1 MNDHLAAGEATRGLV
16 PSGVHTARRQA
27 GKWVGA
33 LTNPPQMREH
43 PEGTPASPP
52 PPANTQSRTQP
63 EAQASRG
70 VGGRGEQL
78 KKGTLS
84 TKTMPSASAT
94 QDPGN
99 ACRRA
104 PLHHSLR
111 QHSPHEHPHA
121 NNAET
126 CRHYERGG
134 DEVPCCMNPASCHNS
149 AEFVFQISLLTK
161 LPLCIEER

>member
-1 MNDHLAAGEATRGLV
+1 MSDPPIAGEATGGLV

-70 VGGRGEQL
+70 GGGRGETGV
-78 KKGTLS
+78 KGDTL
-84 TKTMPSASAT
+84 
-94 QDPGN
+94 DEI
-99 ACRRA
+99 
-104 PLHHSLR
+104 
-111 QHSPHEHPHA
+111 HEHHCRCPRTEA
-121 NNAET
+121 QET
-126 CRHYERGG
+126 RSARTGSLPTNHPSCA
-134 DEVPCCMNPASCHNS
+134 PAGPLVSDIN
-149 AEFVFQISLLTK
+149 LLTWHP
-161 LPLCIEER
+161 PLRANIKWCSRRYQRNKAGSAL